1 MSQEKLEVILILLA
15 VGIGI
20 LAIVIWAMYN
30 KLKKW
35 EAEYHEMGVN
45 YAHDYN
51 AHLQLKSKYD
61 SLLSADACL
70 ELSYEEL
77 ESEHQKLFDAMS
89 QIRRT
94 HPMLVN
100 PILSAISDAEAMRVH
115 EELDKIREVTDPILE
130 EWDSRAI

>member
-35 EAEYHEMGVN
+35 KAENTEMGCS

-51 AHLQLKSKYD
+51 AYLRLKSKYD
-61 SLLSADACL
+61 SLQYDYKYL
-70 ELSYEEL
+70 EAYYEKL
-77 ESEHQKLFDAMS
+77 KTEHQKLLDDYP
-89 QIRRT
+89 QYVRQ
-94 HPMLVN
+94 H
-100 PILSAISDAEAMRVH
+100 AEAMRVH

-130 EWDSRAI
+130 EWYSRAL